1 MHLNVQIYL
10 HMAFFG
16 DPVILET
23 YFRSYSFLLDK
34 VTLLDIYFLVVDFS
48 FASLE
53 VLGEGGSGW
62 GGGTV
67 GRI

>member
-1 MHLNVQIYL
+1 MRDLFQI
-10 HMAFFG
+10 
-16 DPVILET
+16 ILI
-23 YFRSYSFLLDK
+23 DK

>member
-10 HMAFFG
+10 HMASFG
-16 DPVILET
+16 GPCDMRDLFQIILI
-23 YFRSYSFLLDK
+23 DK